1 MEIKKAWKALVT
13 DDDRDIVEIVR
24 VSFEKEGIPTVGA
37 YSGAEAVEQ
46 VIAGEIGVA
55 FIDVRM
61 PEMNGIEAFKN
72 IRNINADLP
81 VIMMT
86 AYDDPLLEKEAVSLG
101 AYRYIYK
108 PFKISQLVAIAK
120 DLLNIK

>member
-1 MEIKKAWKALVT
+1 MDLKKRWKALVT

-24 VSFEKEGIPTVGA
+24 VSFEKEGIPTVGV
-37 YSGAEAVEQ
+37 YSGQEAVDQ
-46 VIAGEIGVA
+46 VISGEIGVA

-61 PEMNGIEAFKN
+61 PEMNGIEAFKK
-72 IRNINADLP
+72 IREIDADLP

-108 PFKISQLVAIAK
+108 PFKISQLAAIAK
-120 DLLNIK
+120 DLLNLK